1 MADLIIRN
9 ATIVDG
15 TGAPATTGDLAVE
28 GERIVAVGDCS
39 EVATS
44 GARVVDAD
52 GMVLTPGFVDLHTHY
67 DGQITWD
74 PVVAPSSVHGVTTV
88 AVGNCGVGFAP
99 AAPDRHDWLIG
110 LLEGV
115 EDIPGTALAEG
126 LT

>member
-39 EVATS
+39 EVATT

-67 DGQITWD
+67 DGQVTWG
-74 PVVAPSSVHGVTTV
+74 PGGAPSSV
-88 AVGNCGVGFAP
+88 
-99 AAPDRHDWLIG
+99 DRKSTRLNSSH
-110 LLEGV
+110 
-115 EDIPGTALAEG
+115 
-126 LT
+126 